1 MIKPTPI
8 CVVKTGDQ
16 FRARAGK
23 AYPAEVCASRMW
35 DDLVEFE
42 AAFNQ
47 HIYTCDDKTSAK
59 LMRMRDKWN
68 LPRMLRDINEMLM
81 AANERSV

>member
-1 MIKPTPI
+1 MRNPV
-8 CVVKTGDQ
+8 CVVKSGDQ
-16 FRARAGK
+16 HRKREGK

-42 AAFNQ
+42 AALNL
-47 HIYTCDDKTSAK
+47 HIHACEGKDKAR
-59 LMRMRDKWN
+59 LMKQRDKWN

-81 AANERSV
+81 LSNERSF